1 MRDSSANVL
10 PGSTKTEG
18 SRRYSPWIWS
28 GSALIAMLF
37 VSVAVGPISIPL
49 PDLVRMLLDLLP
61 GVHLEAD
68 WSRTFATIVYQIRL
82 PNTALMVLTGM
93 ALGGSGAAYQGLFR
107 NPLADPYIIGV
118 ASGAGLG
125 AVLAMAA
132 NWPDSL
138 LGMATVPI
146 AAFIAAL
153 ITVGIVYAIARV
165 GRSTPVT
172 TLILAGVAVSSFATA
187 MTSLIMLLSADELH
201 RAVNWMVGGFALGGW
216 EPVLASLPYLL
227 IGLTVLALLGRH
239 LNVLQFGD
247 EQARQMGLD
256 VERSKLVIVVAAS
269 LVAAT
274 AVAFSGII
282 AFVGL
287 IVPHVARLLWGA
299 DYRRI
304 LPLAIMIGG
313 SFLLAAD
320 VVARVV
326 LAPRELP
333 VGVITAVVG
342 APFFLWLL
350 YRAKG
355 MVRVW

>member
-1 MRDSSANVL
+1 
-10 PGSTKTEG
+10 
-18 SRRYSPWIWS
+18 
-28 GSALIAMLF
+28 MLF

-68 WSRTFATIVYQIRL
+68 WSRTFTTIVYQIRL

-165 GRSTPVT
+165 GR
-172 TLILAGVAVSSFATA
+172 
-187 MTSLIMLLSADELH
+187 
-201 RAVNWMVGGFALGGW
+201 
-216 EPVLASLPYLL
+216 
-227 IGLTVLALLGRH
+227 
-239 LNVLQFGD
+239 
-247 EQARQMGLD
+247 
-256 VERSKLVIVVAAS
+256 
-269 LVAAT
+269 
-274 AVAFSGII
+274 
-282 AFVGL
+282 
-287 IVPHVARLLWGA
+287 
-299 DYRRI
+299 
-304 LPLAIMIGG
+304 
-313 SFLLAAD
+313 
-320 VVARVV
+320 
-326 LAPRELP
+326 
-333 VGVITAVVG
+333 
-342 APFFLWLL
+342 
-350 YRAKG
+350 
-355 MVRVW
+355 